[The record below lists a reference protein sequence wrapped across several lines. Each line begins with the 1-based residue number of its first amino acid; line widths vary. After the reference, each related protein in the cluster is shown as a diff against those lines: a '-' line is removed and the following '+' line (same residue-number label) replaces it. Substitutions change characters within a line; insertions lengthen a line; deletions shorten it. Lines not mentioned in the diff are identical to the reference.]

1 MSEAITPAASA
12 EKAPTGKPLTFEE
25 RVAYRIADIV
35 VERVVEGLSS
45 KFGGLS
51 KLTLHELPG
60 CRLVGLR
67 LSQFERFCEI
77 MRESP
82 AKRPYHAAQQVLKE
96 LAGPGGYKRAS
107 SLQRYAIM
115 HKKFW

>member
-1 MSEAITPAASA
+1 MDSNNSTLVMES
-12 EKAPTGKPLTFEE
+12 KPSKPITFEE
-25 RVAYRIADIV
+25 RIAYRIADV
-35 VERVVEGLSS
+35 VVARVIESLTD
-45 KFGGLS
+45 KFGGMS
-51 KLTLHELPG
+51 KLTYHELPG
-60 CRLVGLR
+60 CRLMGLR

-96 LAGPGGYKRAS
+96 LAGHGGYKRAS
-107 SLQRYAIM
+107 SLQRYAIL

>member
-1 MSEAITPAASA
+1 MSNIPLENSEP
-12 EKAPTGKPLTFEE
+12 KAPASKPLTFEE
-25 RVAYRIADIV
+25 RIAERIAQIV
-35 VERVVEGLSS
+35 AARVVESISS
-45 KFGGLS
+45 KLGVAGNLR
-51 KLTLHELPG
+51 LHELPG

-115 HKKFW
+115 HKKYW